1 MRSFVCLLMLVS
13 AGGAAAAD
21 LKVFDLPPFTIAL
34 PDGEIKKQTPSGG
47 AGVLVMA
54 LGDDDVLKPLTG
66 KSRAKLLPAAARELQ
81 VQWDPSV
88 LVSDDER
95 KMVLT
100 AITSALPIEGA
111 RVMREKV
118 LPSGHR
124 IYALGSEK
132 VPIGLAFVNCG
143 TSLGVTITTAFTIDL
158 DVLMNAI
165 EQIAS
170 SVVCKAESAMPPR
183 PQVAYRLPKNF
194 GGRHSEGIDTVMSSE
209 GELMIAGVTPQD
221 IQKHP
226 EVLRQLLSSI
236 FSQALGIPGENLTM
250 KKLPSPENQAKG
262 VSTQTLVVQT
272 KGELDGAQVNVR
284 YCEAQ
289 DLSLFV
295 MWYSVDPEIRRA
307 EERFQ
312 QVGCPGEPGEPL
324 TELGEMFAAECK
336 SGNEYACAMIKE
348 LGNL

>member
-1 MRSFVCLLMLVS
+1 MRSLHCVILLAL
-13 AGGAAAAD
+13 AGVATAED

-34 PDGEIKKQTPSGG
+34 PDGEIKKQTPAGG
-47 AGVLVMA
+47 AGVLVMS
-54 LGDDDVLKPLTG
+54 LGKDDVLKPLTG
-66 KSRAKLLPAAARELQ
+66 KSHTSKLLPPAARELQ

-88 LVSDDER
+88 LTSDDER
-95 KMVLT
+95 KMVLN
-100 AITSALPIEGA
+100 AITTALPIEGA
-111 RVMREKV
+111 SVLREKV

-124 IYALGSEK
+124 IYLLGSES
-132 VPIGLAFVNCG
+132 VPIGLAFVDCG
-143 TSLGVTITTAFTIDL
+143 TNLGVTLTTAFTRDL
-158 DVLMNAI
+158 DVLMDSV
-165 EQIAS
+165 ERMAS
-170 SVVCKAESAMPPR
+170 SVVCKEASAMPPR

-209 GELMIAGVTPQD
+209 GEMMIAGVTPQD

-226 EVLRQLLSSI
+226 EILRALLSSI
-236 FSQALGIPGENLTM
+236 FSQALGVPAEDLTM
-250 KKLPSPENQAKG
+250 KNLATPKDEN
-262 VSTQTLVVQT
+262 SQTLLVRT

-307 EERFQ
+307 DERFG
-312 QVGCPGEPGEPL
+312 QVGCPGEPSEPL

-336 SGNEYACAMIKE
+336 AYNEYACAMIKE
-348 LGNL
+348 LGNF